1 MLKYERVSPGEQEAM
16 PLSEELLRILAC
28 PACDDRPPLRQESED
43 SLVCDR
49 CHRRYP
55 IRDGI
60 IELLVEEEDQQHK
73 QE

>member
-1 MLKYERVSPGEQEAM
+1 M
-16 PLSEELLRILAC
+16 PLNKELLEILAC
-28 PACDDRPPLRQESED
+28 PACDNRPPLRQESED
-43 SLVCDR
+43 SLVCDQ

-60 IELLVEEEDQQHK
+60 IELLVDETTTEQK

>member
-1 MLKYERVSPGEQEAM
+1 M
-16 PLSEELLRILAC
+16 PLSQELLDILAC

-43 SLVCDR
+43 SLICDR

-60 IELLVEEEDQQHK
+60 IELLVEEQPTEQKTQ
-73 QE
+73 

>member
-1 MLKYERVSPGEQEAM
+1 M

-43 SLVCDR
+43 SLVCDK
-49 CHRRYP
+49 CQRRYP

-60 IELLVEEEDQQHK
+60 IELLVEEGTEQQA
-73 QE
+73 QV